1 MTFRL
6 EKSTTSNRALT
17 KFSVLNA
24 DGDIIGSINV
34 KPSEEADLRAQWRDV
49 APQAATNKAAAA
61 NSRKEISV
69 MAAAMQKKRGVNQ
82 QAILRGC

>member
-6 EKSTTSNRALT
+6 EKSATSNRALT

-34 KPSEEADLRAQWRDV
+34 KPSEEADLRAQLRDV
-49 APQAATNKAAAA
+49 APSSAKKAASSGVSA
-61 NSRKEISV
+61 
-69 MAAAMQKKRGVNQ
+69 MAKAMRARRPNQ